1 MTDEEMKELQK
12 LREELKETK
21 EKYEKELKKK
31 SQAEY
36 RYSREENRIQS
47 ESKKRRDER
56 THALCF
62 KAGHLG
68 YVFPVI
74 KDSSKTEF
82 VEFINGL
89 ADVPGVAE
97 YAAGYVYKP
106 QPGFV
111 TEVYSDTERKDA

>member
-31 SQAEY
+31 SQAEH
-36 RYSREENRIQS
+36 RYSREENRIRF

-62 KAGHLG
+62 KAGHLE

-89 ADVPGVAE
+89 AAVPGVAE
-97 YAAGYVYKP
+97 YVA
-106 QPGFV
+106 GFV
-111 TEVYSDTERKDA
+111 YRTQRETALGVSSDTERKDA

>member
-1 MTDEEMKELQK
+1 MTEEEMKELQN
-12 LREELKETK
+12 LQEELRIAK
-21 EKYEKELKKK
+21 EKLEKEQKKK
-31 SQAEY
+31 LQAEH
-36 RYSREENRIQS
+36 RYSREENRILS

-62 KAGHLG
+62 KAGHLE

-74 KDSSKTEF
+74 KDSAKTEF

-89 ADVPGVAE
+89 AVVPGVAE
-97 YAAGYVYKP
+97 YAAGFVYKS

-111 TEVYSDTERKDA
+111 TDVHPDAEREDA